1 MKNAK
6 KPSLNQL
13 YTLSIIDN

>member
-1 MKNAK
+1 MQ
-6 KPSLNQL
+6 PSLNQL